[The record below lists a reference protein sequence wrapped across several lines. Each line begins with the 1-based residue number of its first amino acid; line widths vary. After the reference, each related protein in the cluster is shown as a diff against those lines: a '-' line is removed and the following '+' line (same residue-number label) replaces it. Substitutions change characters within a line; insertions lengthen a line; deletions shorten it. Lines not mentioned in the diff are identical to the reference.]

1 VVLALNELP
10 NTVLAREARHPV
22 CPDCFADMHDVP
34 AAEQPDEGLRHR
46 CTRCG
51 AGWERSPAGW
61 LFPLGV
67 A

>member
-22 CPDCFADMHDVP
+22 CPDCFADMHDEP
-34 AAEQPDEGLRHR
+34 APEQPDEGLRQR

-61 LFPLGV
+61 LFPLG
-67 A
+67 AT